1 MTELAELAAQNGANI
16 IQYRDKNASDEEMK
30 QNCLEIHKVLKPLN
44 VPLIV
49 NDRVEIAKETNV
61 EGVHVGQSDMDARE
75 VREILGEDKIVGL
88 SISQSEHVDS
98 APLDILDYVF
108 IGGVFATESKNNAK
122 SIGVKGWRELA
133 DKIKK
138 KNNEMPIGA
147 IAGID
152 ASNANELI
160 RAGADGVAVI
170 SAIFMQDDVGAA
182 TAKLKEAMQI

>member
-1 MTELAELAAQNGANI
+1 MKIDISLYAIIDPNRTRGRPMPELAELAAQNGANI
-16 IQYRDKNASDEEMK
+16 VQYRDKNSGDEEMK

-75 VREILGEDKIVGL
+75 VRKILGEDKIVGL

-108 IGGVFATESKNNAK
+108 IGGVFATESKDNAK

-138 KNNEMPIGA
+138 KNNEIPNWGYRW
-147 IAGID
+147 
-152 ASNANELI
+152 N
-160 RAGADGVAVI
+160 RC
-170 SAIFMQDDVGAA
+170 Q
-182 TAKLKEAMQI
+182 